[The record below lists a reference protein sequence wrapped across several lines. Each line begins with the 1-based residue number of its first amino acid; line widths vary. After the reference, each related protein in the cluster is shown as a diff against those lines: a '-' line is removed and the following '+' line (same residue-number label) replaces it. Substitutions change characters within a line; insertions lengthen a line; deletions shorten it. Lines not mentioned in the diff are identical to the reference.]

1 MREMNINTK
10 KLPLSFKDKA
20 FWKTTISLGLPI
32 AFQNM
37 LSASFS
43 LVDTLMVSN
52 LGEVPLSATG
62 MAGQWSWLLNMVL
75 FGISSGSAV
84 FISQYWG
91 TKNLKGIRR
100 TAGIAISTGLGISLL
115 FLIAALVFPQTII
128 SIFNQEPE
136 VIKEGSKYLRI
147 ACLSYPAT
155 VINLLLSSTLR
166 STEHPKLP
174 MTTSIISALANAI
187 LNYVL
192 IFPAGLGVAGAAMA
206 TVISI
211 WLNTIL
217 LLVISAARKNI
228 LVAPIGEYLSFKFI
242 DVVEFFKKAAPV
254 IANETMWGLGT
265 VSYNVIFSNIGHQ
278 EYAAITIVRTFESF
292 AMCFFWGLCNA
303 CCVVVGKSIGSGQ
316 IREGIR
322 NTKRFLIIFPV
333 LSALVGGV
341 IILFRS
347 PLVSIFN
354 FGANISEYTIETAQ
368 WVLVIFA
375 AWMIIRN
382 IPYLLVVGILRP
394 GGDTLTAMLTE
405 IGALWFFSLP
415 MTFLAANVWG
425 LPFLAV
431 YAVMYLCEDIPKAII
446 FLIYWRTGKWIRPV
460 TEAGKQGLAEYI
472 NVDYTNIE
480 YKNTK

>member
-1 MREMNINTK
+1 MNINTK
-10 KLPLSFKDKA
+10 KLPLSFKDNG
-20 FWKTTISLGLPI
+20 FWKTTLSLALPI
-32 AFQNM
+32 ALQNM

-52 LGEVPLSATG
+52 LGEVSLSATG

-75 FGISSGSAV
+75 FGISSGAAV

-100 TAGIAISTGLGISLL
+100 TTGIALSTGLGISLL
-115 FLIAALVFPQTII
+115 FLVAALFFPQSII
-128 SIFNQEPE
+128 SIFNQNTE
-136 VIKEGSKYLRI
+136 VIKEGSEYLRI
-147 ACLSYPAT
+147 ACLSYPAM
-155 VINLLLSSTLR
+155 VVNLLLSSALR

-192 IFPAGLGVAGAAMA
+192 IFPAGLGVAGAAIA
-206 TVISI
+206 TVIAMWI
-211 WLNTIL
+211 NTIL
-217 LLVISAARKNI
+217 IIVISIARKNI
-228 LVAPIGEYLSFKFI
+228 LVAPIKEYLSFKLV

-303 CCVVVGKSIGSGQ
+303 CCVIMGKSIGSGQ

-322 NTKRFLIIFPV
+322 DSKRFLIVFPM
-333 LSALVGGV
+333 LSALIGS
-341 IILFRS
+341 IIIIFRS

-375 AWMIIRN
+375 AWMIMRN

-394 GGDTLTAMLTE
+394 GGDTLMAMLTE
-405 IGALWFFSLP
+405 IGALWCFSLP

-446 FLIYWRTGKWIRPV
+446 FLMYWRSGKWIKPV
-460 TEAGKQGLAEYI
+460 TEVGKRALE
-472 NVDYTNIE
+472 E
-480 YKNTK
+480 FRS